1 MIMNQAQKYPIR
13 PATAELS
20 RIALLVAMI
29 SVSSYIAFPLPF
41 SPAPVSGQTI
51 VINLIALLLTPR
63 QAFKTVAVY
72 LLAGAAGLPVFAR
85 GASGLGSFAAPG
97 GGFLFG
103 FLAAAVVISKL
114 RELAG
119 GRRGFKLYMLLTLA
133 GIPVIYLCGAGWMA
147 FVTLLPPAK
156 IVSAAV
162 LPFIPGDIFKCAAA
176 SLTAL
181 ALDKTL
187 RS

>member
-1 MIMNQAQKYPIR
+1 MSQAHKYPVR
-13 PATAELS
+13 PAAAELS
-20 RIALLVAMI
+20 RTALLVAML

-41 SPAPVSGQTI
+41 SPVPVSGQTI
-51 VINLIALLLTPR
+51 VINLIALVLTPK

-85 GASGLGSFAAPG
+85 GASGLGSFVGPG

-119 GRRGFKLYMLLTLA
+119 GKGSFKLYMLVTMA
-133 GIPVIYLCGAGWMA
+133 GIPVIYLCGAFWMA
-147 FVTLLPPAK
+147 SVTSLSPAK
-156 IVSAAV
+156 VLSAAV

-176 SLTAL
+176 SLAAL
-181 ALDKTL
+181 ALNKAL
-187 RS
+187 RN

>member
-1 MIMNQAQKYPIR
+1 MIMSQAHKYPVR
-13 PATAELS
+13 PAAVELS
-20 RIALLVAMI
+20 RTALLVAML

-41 SPAPVSGQTI
+41 SPVPVSGQTI
-51 VINLIALLLTPR
+51 IINLIALLLTPR

-85 GASGLGSFAAPG
+85 GASGPGSFAGPG

-103 FLAAAVVISKL
+103 FLAAVVVISKL
-114 RELAG
+114 RGLVG
-119 GRRGFKLYMLLTLA
+119 GKGSFKLYMLATLA

-147 FVTLLPPAK
+147 LVTSLSPAK
-156 IVSAAV
+156 VLSAAV

-181 ALDKTL
+181 ALGKAL
-187 RS
+187 RN